1 MSVESNP
8 WQDLSNVERPM
19 VPGYKMPTIGLAL
32 GGGVSRGFAHIGVI
46 RALRRHGIKPD
57 VVSGT
62 SIGAVVGGC
71 YLAKKLDLFEEWAR
85 GLSRDGLFSYLDV
98 KMRSPSIIGGKKFR
112 APLDEHLKDLKIEE
126 LPHPFIVIATDIV
139 TGHEVWIRRGHL
151 VDAMNASF
159 ALPGIFPPMQLDGR
173 NLIDGAL
180 VNPVPVS
187 ACRAM
192 GARLV
197 IAVDLNSDL
206 ISKAK
211 SPGKN
216 YQNVMGFD
224 IFGDQGVKNQSM
236 FNASNIA
243 RRLFRRDPD
252 QPSLFG
258 VMFSTLNIV
267 LDRITR
273 SRLAGDPPDIHIK
286 PLIGHIGLLEFERVD
301 ELIRE
306 GEAAVER
313 ILPDIKAAVRALLP
327 EKADEILGTST
338 NPRSGRHYSESTD

>member
-1 MSVESNP
+1 MPSESNP
-8 WQDLSNVERPM
+8 WQDLANVERPL
-19 VPGYKMPTIGLAL
+19 VPGYAMPTIGLAL
-32 GGGVSRGFAHIGVI
+32 GGGLSRGFAHIGVI

-57 VVSGT
+57 VISGT

-71 YLAKKLDLFEEWAR
+71 YLARKLDEFEEWAL
-85 GLSRDGLFSYLDV
+85 GLSREGLFSYMDL
-98 KMRSPSIIGGKKFR
+98 KMRSPSIIGGEKFKI
-112 APLDEHLKDLKIEE
+112 ALAEHLKDIQIEN
-126 LPHPFIVIATDIV
+126 LPHPFIAIATDLA
-139 TGHEVWIRRGHL
+139 TGHEVWIRRGSL
-151 VDAMNASF
+151 VEAMNASF
-159 ALPGIFPPMQLDGR
+159 ALPGIFPPKQINGR

-187 ACRAM
+187 ACRAL
-192 GARLV
+192 GARMV
-197 IAVDLNSDL
+197 IAVDLNTDL
-206 ISKAK
+206 ISKAR

-224 IFGDQGVKNQSM
+224 IFGDQGKQSHNP

-243 RRLFRRDPD
+243 RRLFRREND

-286 PLIGHIGLLEFERVD
+286 PLIGHIGLLEFERAG
-301 ELIRE
+301 ELIKE
-306 GEAAVER
+306 GENAVER

-327 EKADEILGTST
+327 EKADMFNQTDRA
-338 NPRSGRHYSESTD
+338 PGRRFSEPTD